1 MNAGKFDPS
10 DLPEPLRRKLQSQLD
25 RLPEQYRH
33 NIEAQLSRLP
43 TDQLRQLVERGSP
56 MLDKLIARVDAASVA
71 KPLEQPAAPTRS
83 LKTSGHYNRTV
94 QPGDK
99 PTWLAI
105 VLLLAAVALAVVL
118 ATGSF

>member
-56 MLDKLIARVDAASVA
+56 MLDKLIARADAASVSKPLA
-71 KPLEQPAAPTRS
+71 KPDAPTRA
-83 LKTSGHYNRTV
+83 SGLFPFRGHR
-94 QPGDK
+94 
-99 PTWLAI
+99 ARI
-105 VLLLAAVALAVVL
+105 AAGTLTPIGPVP
-118 ATGSF
+118 ATRDRSRP